1 MISHRRLFG
10 MFLAIERRMN
20 RKRLN
25 LLPILTLLAITVA
38 AYPQQPPTAGE
49 IRKLITKSRSN
60 DLKTSDDAKDAL
72 SKLDAKYLPALVSIL
87 KKGQPCEQV
96 EAAHLIFE
104 LDPKNPDIVPAMTSV
119 TRGAS
124 VRTLFHLQEEMICRR
139 AAAYVLALSA
149 DGIPVLTRLL
159 REGDLWERQTAIFA
173 LDDLTET
180 SNYPDGSIPAMR
192 ELIPEIAKATKAK
205 DRVLSEMSDEVL
217 GQIARGSNAE
227 LSAIAKRYINP

>member
-1 MISHRRLFG
+1 MK
-10 MFLAIERRMN
+10 
-20 RKRLN
+20 RKGLN
-25 LLPILTLLAITVA
+25 LLPLLTLLAITGAA

-49 IRKLITKSRSN
+49 IRKLIAKSRSN
-60 DLKTSDDAKDAL
+60 DLKTSDDAKNAL
-72 SKLDAKYLPALVSIL
+72 SKLDAKSVPALVSIL
-87 KKGQPCEQV
+87 TNGQPCEQV

-104 LDPKNPDIVPAMTSV
+104 LDPKSPDIVPAMTSV

-124 VRTLFHLQEEMICRR
+124 VRTLFHLQEEMMCRR

-180 SNYPDGSIPAMR
+180 SNYPDGSIRAMK

-205 DRVLSEMSDEVL
+205 DRVLSEMADEVL

-227 LSAIAKRYINP
+227 LRALAKRYINP

>member
-1 MISHRRLFG
+1 MKRFKSFFVLLSVVVIS
-10 MFLAIERRMN
+10 
-20 RKRLN
+20 N
-25 LLPILTLLAITVA
+25 LSSANA
-38 AYPQQPPTAGE
+38 RQQTPAE
-49 IRKLITKSRSN
+49 IRTLIAKSRSN
-60 DLKTSDDAKDAL
+60 DLKTSDDANEAL
-72 SKLDAKYLPALVSIL
+72 SKLNGKALPALVSIL
-87 KKGQPCEQV
+87 KKGTPCEQV
-96 EAAHLIFE
+96 AAAQLIIG
-104 LDPKNPDIVPAMTSV
+104 LDQKNPDIVPVMTRV

-124 VRTLFHLQEEMICRR
+124 LRTLFYPQEEMMCRR

-180 SNYPDGSIPAMR
+180 SNYPDGSIPAMK

-205 DRVLSEMSDEVL
+205 DRVLSEMADEVL

-227 LSAIAKRYINP
+227 LSALAKKHIAGSP